1 MFTKSAFTL
10 IYFLKTCFIKHL
22 IQFQLQ
28 VNLSKFLTFI
38 KQDYSH
44 VIDIVVVF
52 LPWAD

>member
-10 IYFLKTCFIKHL
+10 IYFLKICFIKHL

-28 VNLSKFLTFI
+28 VNLIKFLTFI